1 MEHCRL
7 ACAHMVSRRA
17 VLTDDVSDEVAAQGS
32 WSTAPAP
39 AIANQ
44 IGHEQLEMK
53 KSGAGSW
60 SALLVARVQA
70 RSSPPPHTCV
80 LCQREFKSQHAG
92 AACFR
97 SLFSFLFFATRR
109 CRLLASPFCPR
120 CSSSLLN
127 VLFVNVFNDTL
138 ESLITRL
145 QLLPLM
151 AIPSHSCP
159 VDIHLSRNRKCRRQ
173 RAAALGQATHEPKCL
188 LPGFPYLSHTHP
200 GHGSHASVRAMS
212 IVYVCLS
219 STCVSE
225 PYFENRS

>member
-17 VLTDDVSDEVAAQGS
+17 VLTDDVSDEAAQGS

-60 SALLVARVQA
+60 SALLVTRVQA

-92 AACFR
+92 AACLR
-97 SLFSFLFFATRR
+97 SLCSFLLIATRR
-109 CRLLASPFCPR
+109 CRLRSSPFCPR
-120 CSSSLLN
+120 CLCSLLN
-127 VLFVNVFNDTL
+127 VLLVNV
-138 ESLITRL
+138 
-145 QLLPLM
+145 LL
-151 AIPSHSCP
+151 
-159 VDIHLSRNRKCRRQ
+159 VTTVSR
-173 RAAALGQATHEPKCL
+173 
-188 LPGFPYLSHTHP
+188 HTHALSLRQ
-200 GHGSHASVRAMS
+200 GVHACSATLVQRN
-212 IVYVCLS
+212 
-219 STCVSE
+219 T
-225 PYFENRS
+225 

>member
-17 VLTDDVSDEVAAQGS
+17 VLTDDVSVLVSDEVAPQGS

-60 SALLVARVQA
+60 SALLVTRVQA

-92 AACFR
+92 AACLR
-97 SLFSFLFFATRR
+97 SLCSFLLIATRR
-109 CRLLASPFCPR
+109 CRLHSSPFCPR
-120 CSSSLLN
+120 CSCSLLN
-127 VLFVNVFNDTL
+127 VLLVNV
-138 ESLITRL
+138 
-145 QLLPLM
+145 LL
-151 AIPSHSCP
+151 
-159 VDIHLSRNRKCRRQ
+159 VTTVSR
-173 RAAALGQATHEPKCL
+173 
-188 LPGFPYLSHTHP
+188 HTHALSLRQ
-200 GHGSHASVRAMS
+200 GVHACSATLVQRN
-212 IVYVCLS
+212 
-219 STCVSE
+219 T
-225 PYFENRS
+225 

>member
-17 VLTDDVSDEVAAQGS
+17 VLTDDVSDEAAQGS

-39 AIANQ
+39 AICSNQ

-92 AACFR
+92 AACLR
-97 SLFSFLFFATRR
+97 SLFSFLLIATRR
-109 CRLLASPFCPR
+109 CRLHSSPFCPR
-120 CSSSLLN
+120 CSCSLLN
-127 VLFVNVFNDTL
+127 VLLVNV
-138 ESLITRL
+138 
-145 QLLPLM
+145 LLVTTVST
-151 AIPSHSCP
+151 SHSCA
-159 VDIHLSRNRKCRRQ
+159 VSQTGCARLLCDCCSTKHLN
-173 RAAALGQATHEPKCL
+173 L
-188 LPGFPYLSHTHP
+188 
-200 GHGSHASVRAMS
+200 
-212 IVYVCLS
+212 
-219 STCVSE
+219 
-225 PYFENRS
+225 